1 TELIYSIQNEMV
13 HRPTDFFIRRTGKLY
28 FKIDD
33 VLNYK
38 DQVIDVMA
46 ELLGYTDIQKDL
58 FTKELQ
64 TAMDEAQTGNNQPA
78 VKEYIKYCPNLT
90 FDLYPIMS

>member
-1 TELIYSIQNEMV
+1 MV
-13 HRPTDFFIRRTGKLY
+13 HRPTDFFIRRTGNLY

-38 DQVIDVMA
+38 EQVIDVMA

-64 TAMDEAQTGNNQPA
+64 TAIDEAQTGNNQPA
-78 VKEYIKYCPNLT
+78 VKE
-90 FDLYPIMS
+90 

>member
-1 TELIYSIQNEMV
+1 MV

-46 ELLGYTDIQKDL
+46 ELLGYTDIQK
-58 FTKELQ
+58 TCLQ
-64 TAMDEAQTGNNQPA
+64 KNFKLQLMKHKQ
-78 VKEYIKYCPNLT
+78 VIINLQ
-90 FDLYPIMS
+90 LKNKLNIVRI